1 MGYKEKKQELEVEI
15 STLEKT
21 IEDWETAQSSFNK
34 EWETIVRL
42 HNEQEREYL
51 RQIAQA
57 KNELSEKQDE
67 LEELTNVLIED
78 ADEKGGFSKHI
89 EDYYQENGLTEDLLN
104 ICNALYAKALNNA
117 DDEQR
122 KKWLADLES
131 VCDEDSARLF
141 LNAYCEDTELAFIA
155 TFLKM

>member
-1 MGYKEKKQELEVEI
+1 MSYKEKKQELEVEI

-21 IEDWETAQSSFNK
+21 IEDWETAQSSFDK

-42 HNEQEREYL
+42 HNEQAKEYK
-51 RQIAQA
+51 RQIEQA
-57 KNELSEKQDE
+57 KADLYCKEQE

-78 ADEKGGFSKHI
+78 AEEKGGFSKHI
-89 EDYYQENGLTEDLLN
+89 EDYYKENGVTEDLLN

-117 DDEQR
+117 SDEQR
-122 KKWLADLES
+122 EEWLSIIGS